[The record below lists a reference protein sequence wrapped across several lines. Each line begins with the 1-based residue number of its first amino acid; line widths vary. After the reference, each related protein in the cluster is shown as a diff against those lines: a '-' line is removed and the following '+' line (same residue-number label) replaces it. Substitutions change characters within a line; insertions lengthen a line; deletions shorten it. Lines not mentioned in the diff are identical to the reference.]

1 MRRFA
6 ALAARQMAVQQESH
20 KTNFD
25 HGLSPRKESAF
36 AVAEYYTPASPIC
49 KAHVSFM
56 AAPLAAWGF

>member
-1 MRRFA
+1 
-6 ALAARQMAVQQESH
+6 MAVQQESH